1 MLKPIKYLNAYPF
14 PKNPFLCTTIKKRMS
29 EKEIKSTN
37 TISIDVSLNEDKH
50 PVALHWNS
58 TANPEGTESKE
69 CKAML
74 LSLFD
79 KDHLDTY
86 KIDLWTS
93 EMQVAEMDRFMFQT
107 LKALA
112 DTYFKATKNQELAND
127 MQRFVQYFGEETEIV
142 TKGE

>member
-1 MLKPIKYLNAYPF
+1 
-14 PKNPFLCTTIKKRMS
+14 MS
-29 EKEIKSTN
+29 EKTSKN
-37 TISIDVSLNEDKH
+37 TITIDVHLNEDKH
-50 PVALHWNS
+50 PVNILWNS
-58 TANPEGTESKE
+58 TANPKDTPDGE

-79 KDHLDTY
+79 KNHLDTF

-112 DTYFKATKNQELAND
+112 DTYFKATRNQAMAND
-127 MQRFVQYFGEETEIV
+127 MQRFVQYFGEETEIIP
-142 TKGE
+142 KEKS

>member
-1 MLKPIKYLNAYPF
+1 MSDTT
-14 PKNPFLCTTIKKRMS
+14 KNTIK
-29 EKEIKSTN
+29 
-37 TISIDVSLNEDKH
+37 IDVHLNEDKH
-50 PVALHWNS
+50 PTNITWNS
-58 TANPEGTESKE
+58 TANPSDTKDSE

-112 DTYFKATKNQELAND
+112 DTYFKATRNQELAND
-127 MQRFVQYFGEETEIV
+127 MQRFVQYFGEETEIL
-142 TKGE
+142 TKERT

>member
-1 MLKPIKYLNAYPF
+1 MADN
-14 PKNPFLCTTIKKRMS
+14 TTK
-29 EKEIKSTN
+29 N
-37 TISIDVSLNEDKH
+37 TIVIDINLNEDKH
-50 PVALHWNS
+50 PVNIEWSS
-58 TANPEGTESKE
+58 TANPDGTKPKE

-112 DTYFKATKNQELAND
+112 DTYFKATRNQELSND
-127 MQRFVQYFGEETEIV
+127 MQRFVQYFGEETEIL
-142 TKGE
+142 TKENS

>member
-1 MLKPIKYLNAYPF
+1 
-14 PKNPFLCTTIKKRMS
+14 MS
-29 EKEIKSTN
+29 EKTSKN
-37 TISIDVSLNEDKH
+37 TITIDVELNEDKH
-50 PVALHWNS
+50 PINILWNS
-58 TANPEGTESKE
+58 TANPKDTPDGE

-79 KDHLDTY
+79 KNHLDTF

-112 DTYFKATKNQELAND
+112 DTYFKATRNQAMAND
-127 MQRFVQYFGEETEIV
+127 MQRFVQYFGEETEIIP
-142 TKGE
+142 KENS

>member
-1 MLKPIKYLNAYPF
+1 MSNNKVKS
-14 PKNPFLCTTIKKRMS
+14 KNTIK
-29 EKEIKSTN
+29 
-37 TISIDVSLNEDKH
+37 IDVALNEEKH
-50 PVALHWNS
+50 PVGISWNS
-58 TANPEGTESKE
+58 TANPEGTKDSE

-107 LKALA
+107 LRALA
-112 DTYFKATKNQELAND
+112 DTYFKATRNQELAND

-142 TKGE
+142 KKGE

>member
-1 MLKPIKYLNAYPF
+1 MPDNKVSS
-14 PKNPFLCTTIKKRMS
+14 KNTIK
-29 EKEIKSTN
+29 
-37 TISIDVSLNEDKH
+37 IDVSLNEDKH
-50 PVALHWNS
+50 PVGITWNS
-58 TANPEGTESKE
+58 SANPEGTPDAE

-107 LKALA
+107 LRALS
-112 DTYFKATKNQELAND
+112 DTYFKATRNQELAND
-127 MQRFVQYFGEETEIV
+127 MQRFVQYFGEETEIIP
-142 TKGE
+142 KNEG

>member
-1 MLKPIKYLNAYPF
+1 MS
-14 PKNPFLCTTIKKRMS
+14 KNTTK
-29 EKEIKSTN
+29 N
-37 TISIDVSLNEDKH
+37 TISIDVILNEEKH
-50 PVALHWNS
+50 PVDILWNS
-58 TANPEGTESKE
+58 TANPKDTPDSE

-79 KDHLDTY
+79 KNHLDTY

-112 DTYFKATKNQELAND
+112 DTYFKATRNQQLAND
-127 MQRFVQYFGEETEIV
+127 MQRFVQYFGEETEIIP
-142 TKGE
+142 KDNS